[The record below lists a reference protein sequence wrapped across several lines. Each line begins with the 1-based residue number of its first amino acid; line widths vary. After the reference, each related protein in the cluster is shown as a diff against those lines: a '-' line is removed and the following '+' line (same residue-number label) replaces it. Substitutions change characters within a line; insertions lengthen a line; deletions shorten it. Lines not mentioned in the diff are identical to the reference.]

1 VRADEI
7 RLLCRRLRWF
17 LITVA
22 LGAAY
27 TRRQMM
33 SEATQRALR
42 AVDGAA
48 PELLAT
54 LRRWVEINSFTANL
68 EGVSRMGAELEA
80 DFAPLGLALE
90 RRAGEGVG
98 DHLVWRTPAWGP
110 GGILL
115 VGHHDT
121 VFPPGTFEGFDDAG
135 DRVRGPGVLDM
146 KGGLLVVR
154 TALAALAEAGVLE
167 GMRVAV
173 VSVADEEIGSPT
185 SRALIEELARGA
197 RAGLVFEAGR
207 VDDSV
212 VTRRKGTG
220 ALTVTAR
227 GVAAHAGNA
236 HADGVNAIWALAR
249 LIDRLQQLTD
259 YDRGVTVNVGTVK
272 GGEAKNT
279 VPALAECRADF
290 RFIRA
295 PDGLALV
302 AAVDRAAREIAA
314 ESRATLTI
322 TGGVSRPPLERTD
335 ASAALAA
342 LYAERA
348 QRHGLGGGESPLV
361 GGGSDANTVS
371 AVGVPAIDG
380 LGPRGRGFHTPNE
393 YIEPATLVPR
403 AKALVETLLALQLD
417 ADV

>member
-1 VRADEI
+1 MREASE
-7 RLLCRRLRWF
+7 R
-17 LITVA
+17 A
-22 LGAAY
+22 LG
-27 TRRQMM
+27 
-33 SEATQRALR
+33 

-48 PELLAT
+48 GELLPR
-54 LRRWVEINSFTANL
+54 LRRWVEINSFTANV
-68 EGVSRMGAELEA
+68 EGVNRMGAVLEE
-80 DFAPLGLALE
+80 DFASLGMVFE
-90 RRAGEGVG
+90 RRPGDGVG

-110 GGILL
+110 GGTLL

-121 VFPPGTFEGFDDAG
+121 VFPPGAFDFYEEAE

-154 TALAALAEAGVLE
+154 TALAALAEAGALE
-167 GMRVAV
+167 RMRVAV
-173 VSVADEEIGSPT
+173 VSVADEEIGSPS
-185 SRALIEELARGA
+185 SRPLIEELARGA
-197 RAGLVFEAGR
+197 RAALVFEAGR
-207 VDDSV
+207 IDDSV

-249 LIDRLQQLTD
+249 LIDRMQRLTD
-259 YDRGVTVNVGTVK
+259 YARGVTLNVGTIQ

-279 VPALAECRADF
+279 VPAHAECRVDL
-290 RFIRA
+290 RFLRA
-295 PDGLALV
+295 TDGLELV
-302 AAVDRAAREIAA
+302 AAVDRAAREVAA
-314 ESRATLTI
+314 ESGASLTI
-322 TGGVSRPPLERTD
+322 TGGVSRPPLERTE
-335 ASAALAA
+335 ASAELAA

-348 QRHGLGGGESPLV
+348 RRHGLGGGESPLV

-403 AKALVETLLALQLD
+403 AKALVETLLAL
-417 ADV
+417 AG